1 MGRHVLLVNQFIKEL
16 SLTFNKDFEYRATSK
31 DGKVFKSAGWDEAN
45 RKIERRLM
53 HKKKRLDK

>member
-1 MGRHVLLVNQFIKEL
+1 MLIKEFLKKIRLTL
-16 SLTFNKDFEYRATSK
+16 SKDFEYRATSN
-31 DGKVFKSAGWDEAN
+31 DGKVYKSVGWDEAN